1 MPKKEKEVKE
11 VEVKEEKV
19 IETPKKGKV
28 ESVTVLSA
36 TGNIARVYT
45 DEMSDENSNFIKKAE
60 GYAKKIGGSTREA

>member
-11 VEVKEEKV
+11 VKEEVKA
-19 IETPKKGKV
+19 PKKSKV

-36 TGNIARVYT
+36 TGNPVRTYT
-45 DEMSDENSNFIKKAE
+45 EEMSGKKLNFIEKAE